1 MLVATNTGYM
11 AQPTE
16 QMNTAPTPPKNPIIR
31 MSAIIEIALFLLIA
45 LAIDI
50 VFGARDRFFSVQ
62 PHPFWIIVLLA
73 SVQYGVKEGLLAAL
87 ASSVVLLI
95 GNIPAREEGF
105 DAFTHLYDVFLN
117 PVLWFVAALVLGEMR
132 QRHVRRQ
139 QKMAQDLFE
148 SRTREEAIAEKYS
161 EVRKIKEGLEMRVAG
176 QVRTAFSTY
185 EAARALEAVEP
196 KAVLTGVEN
205 LIGSLMGAERYSIFI
220 FRNSKLEVD
229 ITHGWPSETAYP
241 REYDSS
247 STLYQEMVLKGKI
260 LNVINEEDE
269 RKLQGHGV
277 IAGCFYDV
285 LSGRIF
291 GVLKVESMGFASLN
305 FSTVESFKL
314 LCEWVG
320 AAYGRAIGFQQ
331 VKKSSMINPDSQV
344 LSGSY
349 LRQQAMYVP
358 ELAKR
363 AGFDASLIG
372 ITVVGANKINEKKRR
387 DAARALSKIINTH
400 TRKIDQL
407 FEESLNNPSA
417 LPHSEFTV
425 ILPSTPVNNASIV
438 VQKIQRQL
446 NLNAEPALAGIEL
459 QFNIQSLFQHKAAA

>member
-1 MLVATNTGYM
+1 MFANTNYAVQENAT
-11 AQPTE
+11 P
-16 QMNTAPTPPKNPIIR
+16 APTPPKTSIIR
-31 MSAIIEIALFLLIA
+31 MSALIEIGLFLVIA

-50 VFGARDRFFSVQ
+50 IFGARDRFFSVQ
-62 PHPFWIIVLLA
+62 PHPFWIIVLLT

-95 GNIPAREEGF
+95 GNIPDRQEGF

-139 QKMAQDLFE
+139 QKMAQELYD
-148 SRTREEAIAEKYS
+148 SRVREESIAEKYS
-161 EVRKIKEGLEMRVAG
+161 EIRKIKENLEFRVAG
-176 QVRTAFSTY
+176 QLRTAFSTY
-185 EAARALEAVEP
+185 EAARAIEAVEP
-196 KAVLTGVEN
+196 KAVLAGVESLIGN
-205 LIGSLMGAERYSIFI
+205 LIGAERYSMFI
-220 FRNSKLEVD
+220 FRNGKLELELS
-229 ITHGWPSETAYP
+229 HGWPSENAYP
-241 REYDSS
+241 REYDSNS
-247 STLYQEMVLKGKI
+247 VMYQEMVVKGKI
-260 LNVINEEDE
+260 LNMVNEDDE

-277 IAGCFYDV
+277 LAGCFYDV

-291 GVLKVESMGFASLN
+291 GVLKIESMGFAALN
-305 FSTVESFKL
+305 FSTIESFKV

-320 AAYGRAIGFQQ
+320 AAYGRAVGFQV

-349 LRQQAMYVP
+349 LRQQAIYVP

-363 AGFDASLIG
+363 AGFDASLIS
-372 ITVVGANKINEKKRR
+372 ISMVGADKLNERKRR
-387 DAARALSKIINTH
+387 DAARALGKIINTH

-446 NLNAEPALAGIEL
+446 NLNAEPALAGVEL

>member
-1 MLVATNTGYM
+1 MLIANTGY
-11 AQPTE
+11 APQEGTSSEIRQPK
-16 QMNTAPTPPKNPIIR
+16 TPLIR
-31 MSAIIEIALFLLIA
+31 QSALIEIGLFFLVA

-50 VFGARDRFFSVQ
+50 IFGARDRFFTVQ

-73 SVQYGVKEGLLAAL
+73 SVQYGVKEGLLAAA
-87 ASSVVLLI
+87 ASTVVLLF
-95 GNIPAREEGF
+95 GNMPERKEGF

-117 PVLWFVAALVLGEMR
+117 PVLWFMAALVLGEMR

-139 QKMAQDLFE
+139 QKQAQDLYE
-148 SRTREEAIAEKYS
+148 SRLREESIAEKYS
-161 EVRKIKEGLEMRVAG
+161 EVRKIKENLEMRVAG
-176 QVRTAFSTY
+176 QLRTAFSTY
-185 EAARALEAVEP
+185 EAARAIEAVEP
-196 KAVLTGVEN
+196 KAVVSGVEN
-205 LIGSLMGAERYSIFI
+205 LIGSLIGAERYSIFL
-220 FRNSKLEVD
+220 FRNNKLELQ
-229 ITHGWPSETAYP
+229 TAHGWPSENAYP
-241 REYDSS
+241 REYDASS
-247 STLYQEMVLKGKI
+247 PLYQEMVVKGKV
-260 LNVINEEDE
+260 LNIVNEDDE

-277 IAGCFYDV
+277 LAGCFYDI

-291 GVLKVESMGFASLN
+291 GVLKIESMGFGTLN
-305 FSTVESFKL
+305 FSTIESFKV

-320 AAYGRAIGFQQ
+320 AAYGRAVGFQA
-331 VKKSSMINPDSQV
+331 VKKSSMINPESQV

-349 LRQQAMYVP
+349 LRQQAIYIP

-363 AGFDASLIG
+363 AGFDASLIS
-372 ITVVGANKINEKKRR
+372 ISMVGANKINEKKRR
-387 DAARALSKIINTH
+387 DAARALGKILSTQ

-425 ILPSTPVNNASIV
+425 ILPSTPVSNASIV

-446 NLNAEPALAGIEL
+446 NLNNEPALAGVEL